1 MDEEDILDE
10 QEFYE
15 LMQAYRLA
23 PLVDQE
29 RVVYDFE
36 EVKKYIRAH
45 IKEISDAQS

>member
-1 MDEEDILDE
+1 MDDVLEE

-29 RVVYDFE
+29 RVVYAFE
-36 EVKKYIRAH
+36 EVKKYIRNNVVN
-45 IKEISDAQS
+45 IREPG